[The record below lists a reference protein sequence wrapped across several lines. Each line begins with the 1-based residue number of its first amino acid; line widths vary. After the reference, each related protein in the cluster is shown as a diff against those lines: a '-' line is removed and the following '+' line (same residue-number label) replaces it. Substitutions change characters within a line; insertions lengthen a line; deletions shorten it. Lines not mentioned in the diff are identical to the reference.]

1 MEKNYFDCLN
11 ETYSLFKS
19 QGVSILGKGY
29 EEIMS
34 SPTLFEGY
42 VASLCEGASADA
54 QAEMAQLMANTNAH
68 LLTEGSV
75 AGIAPVSSLS
85 GPVIRKLW
93 PTFALKNA
101 VKTQVAKTP
110 SFLISY
116 TRPYYITNENGVE
129 NRHYVVRPG
138 LLGDHAGWQEG
149 GDLAGNYKIQTI
161 SAAGEVDF
169 NKNDAQNADDDF
181 LTAQGSGS
189 AIKRQ
194 PLDADFRL
202 VEAFGKKVE
211 VRLGVEGVIVYD
223 AEIAARGTSGQDG
236 YVAAHTVTVL
246 VRADLNGGKAKV
258 AFIGFEAGDGTIKLR
273 VHRSAEYNEF
283 ATSWSFDIARE
294 DVRIGTGEHMNSPLA
309 VESLTDMKALYQID
323 GTKEAVDLMTNAMAL
338 KVDMSILRFIKD
350 QFLAQPGHEMFKEEG
365 YPGAAQYLAIFDV
378 KPAVGFAG
386 GPKAWREE
394 LKPVI
399 DHLAARIKNQTFLGT
414 GVFNIVANPLD
425 VMLISNVDWSFRG
438 GQQTVDGVSVNYSL
452 GTYYGSAYAYKIVS
466 SEIVPQGFMYIVFI
480 PAEDKQ
486 MTYNYWAYSFST
498 ELGYRDPNRALVPS
512 IMLCKRDVMKAF
524 MPAMACVKIIGNDA
538 GANYDPFRDVL
549 PTFSNQAGN
558 ATEGLSGTNNA
569 EQAING

>member
-42 VASLCEGASADA
+42 VSSLVEGASADSAA
-54 QAEMAQLMANTNAH
+54 QMAQLMANTNAH

-116 TRPYYITNENGVE
+116 TRPYFITAGENGEEV
-129 NRHYVVRPG
+129 RHYVVRPG
-138 LLGDHAGWQEG
+138 LLPVDGGEWKEG
-149 GDLAGNYKIQTI
+149 GDLAGNYKVVTL
-161 SAAGEVDF
+161 AAGDNDLDTLGEEA
-169 NKNDAQNADDDF
+169 NKHF
-181 LTAQGSGS
+181 LLATKSGS
-189 AIKRQ
+189 QIKRQ

-202 VEAFGKKVE
+202 VEVGTKKLDI
-211 VRLGVEGVIVYD
+211 RLGVEGVIVYD
-223 AEIAARGTSGQDG
+223 YLYPAYTPEGGTE
-236 YVAAHTVTVL
+236 VAAHTVTILIRV
-246 VRADLNGGKAKV
+246 DLNGGHAKL
-258 AFIGFEAGDGTIKLR
+258 ACIGLGQNETLAVKVR
-273 VHRSAEYNEF
+273 CHRSAEYNEF

-338 KVDMSILRFIKD
+338 KVDGSILRFIKE
-350 QFLAQPGHEMFKEEG
+350 QFLQQPGHEMFREEG
-365 YPGAAQYLAIFDV
+365 YPTAASYLAVFDV

-466 SEIVPQGFMYIVFI
+466 SEIVPQGYMYIVFI

-524 MPAMACVKIIGNDA
+524 MPAMACVRIIGNDA
-538 GANYDPFRDVL
+538 NGSYDPFRDVI
-549 PTFSNQAGN
+549 PHVAI
-558 ATEGLSGTNNA
+558 SGTEEA
-569 EQAING
+569 REQEASAADLPSGN